1 MGVREEGRWMYFGRA
16 CQVHNRLN
24 KYVNKM
30 NAPDSIFFFFFA
42 YFLRNS
48 PYFTD
53 THRAVLGE
61 GGLEQCGGE

>member
-1 MGVREEGRWMYFGRA
+1 MHQIV
-16 CQVHNRLN
+16 
-24 KYVNKM
+24 
-30 NAPDSIFFFFFA
+30 FFYFFA